1 MEDEKSR
8 SLFDAV
14 FDATGVGAG
23 IKFLDIGCGSGLACT
38 IAADRGANV
47 CGLDASPGLL
57 AIARQRVPP
66 RRFPRWRHGVHVSI
80 ECRPV
85 SRQQLRELLLN

>member
-57 AIARQRVPP
+57 AIASNAYPQGDFRAGDMAFTCQSNAAQCQDNS
-66 RRFPRWRHGVHVSI
+66 FA
-80 ECRPV
+80 
-85 SRQQLRELLLN
+85 NYY